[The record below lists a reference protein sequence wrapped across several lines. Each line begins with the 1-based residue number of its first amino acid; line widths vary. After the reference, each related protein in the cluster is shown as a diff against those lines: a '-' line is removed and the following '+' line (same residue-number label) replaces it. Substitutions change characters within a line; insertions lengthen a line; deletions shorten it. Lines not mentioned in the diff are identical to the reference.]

1 MTVLGSIGRG
11 PYVKTT
17 ALRRWTTTTVAV
29 AATVTLTVTAAALG
43 GRSLADRAGTGSHA
57 TAQHAS
63 AANAAD
69 PGHEHW
75 VDTWTSMPQLTEP
88 GNMPPAPYTQDGAV
102 FTDTTLRQTVHV
114 TLGGRYLRL
123 HVSNAFGGAVLP
135 VTAVS
140 VARPAGGRSG
150 ARAIVPGSSRA
161 VTFGGRPGVTVPVGA
176 QMVADPLDFP
186 VAAGET
192 LTVTMYLAT
201 GQQSTNI
208 TSHPGS
214 RTTSYMLR
222 GDHLDDADLDGAASV
237 NHWYFLSA
245 VEVQAPG
252 ADRATVVLGD
262 SLADGRGS
270 TDNGDNRWP
279 DRLRARLAQHADTA
293 GTAVLNQAA
302 GGNRILND
310 GLGPNAL
317 SRLDRDVFAQPGANS
332 LIVFEGVNDIGTAD
346 ATPTAQQAVTADLIN
361 AYQQIVLRAHEQGIR
376 VYGATITP
384 FGGNQYDDAAGLR
397 EASRQAVN
405 TWIRTSGQFDAVL
418 DFDRAARDPQAPRR
432 LRPDLD
438 VGDHLHFNPTG
449 YQALADSVPLRLFG
463 PQAR

>member
-1 MTVLGSIGRG
+1 M
-11 PYVKTT
+11 KTT
-17 ALRRWTTTTVAV
+17 ALRRWTTSTVAV
-29 AATVTLTVTAAALG
+29 AATVTLTVTAAAFG
-43 GRSLADRAGTGSHA
+43 GSLADRAG
-57 TAQHAS
+57 
-63 AANAAD
+63 AAAPADARPAAAAD
-69 PGHEHW
+69 AAGHGHEHW

-102 FTDTTLRQTVHV
+102 FADTTLRQTVHV
-114 TLGGRYLRL
+114 TLGGPSLRL
-123 HVSNAFGGAVLP
+123 HLSNAFGGAALP

-140 VARPAGGRSG
+140 VARPVDGRSG
-150 ARAIVPGSSRA
+150 ARAIVPGSSRP

-176 QMVADPLDFP
+176 QMVTDPLDFP

-192 LTVTMYLAT
+192 LTVTVYLAA
-201 GQQSTNI
+201 GQQSTSI

-222 GDHLDDADLDGAASV
+222 GDHLDDADLDGAAQV

-245 VEVQAPG
+245 VEVRAAA

-270 TDNGDNRWP
+270 TDNGDDRWP

-302 GGNRILND
+302 GGNRVLND

-317 SRLDRDVFAQPGANS
+317 SRLDRDVFAQPGAGS
-332 LIVFEGVNDIGTAD
+332 LVVSEGVNDIGTAD
-346 ATPTAQQAVTADLIN
+346 ATPAAQQAVTADLIN
-361 AYQQIVLRAHEQGIR
+361 AYRQIVLRAHAQGLP
-376 VYGATITP
+376 VYGATLTP

-405 TWIRTSGQFDAVL
+405 DWIRTSGEFDAVL

-438 VGDHLHFNPTG
+438 VGDHLHFNPAG

-463 PQAR
+463 PGAR

>member
-1 MTVLGSIGRG
+1 MTVPGRIGRG

-17 ALRRWTTTTVAV
+17 ALRRWTTTTVSVVATVALTV
-29 AATVTLTVTAAALG
+29 AAAAFG
-43 GRSLADRAGTGSHA
+43 GALADRAGSGA
-57 TAQHAS
+57 AGAQPA
-63 AANAAD
+63 AAD
-69 PGHEHW
+69 AAGHGHEHW

-102 FTDTTLRQTVHV
+102 FADTTLRQTVHV

-123 HVSNAFGGAVLP
+123 HVSNAFGGAALP

-140 VARPAGGRSG
+140 VARPDGGRSG

-161 VTFGGRPGVTVPVGA
+161 VTFGGRSGVTVPVGA

-201 GQQSTNI
+201 GQQSTDI

-214 RTTSYMLR
+214 RTTTYMLR

-245 VEVQAPG
+245 VEVQAP
-252 ADRATVVLGD
+252 ATERATVVLGD

-270 TDNGDNRWP
+270 TDNGDDRWP

-302 GGNRILND
+302 GGNRVLND

-317 SRLDRDVFAQPGANS
+317 SRLDRDVFAQPGVTS
-332 LIVFEGVNDIGTAD
+332 LVVSEGVNDLGTAD
-346 ATPTAQQAVTADLIN
+346 ATPAAQQAVTADLIN
-361 AYQQIVLRAHEQGIR
+361 AYRQIVLRAHAQGVS
-376 VYGATITP
+376 VYGATLTP
-384 FGGNQYDDAAGLR
+384 FGGSQYDDAAGLR

-405 TWIRTSGQFDAVL
+405 AWIRTAGEFDAVL

-438 VGDHLHFNPTG
+438 VGDHLHFNPAG
-449 YQALADSVPLRLFG
+449 YQSLADSVPLRLFG
-463 PQAR
+463 PGAR

>member
-1 MTVLGSIGRG
+1 MGRG
-11 PYVKTT
+11 SYVETT

-29 AATVTLTVTAAALG
+29 AATVTLAVTAAALG
-43 GRSLADRAGTGSHA
+43 GRAVADRAGTGSHA
-57 TAQHAS
+57 APQAARHAS

-69 PGHEHW
+69 RRHEHW

-88 GNMPPAPYTQDGAV
+88 GNMPPAPYTEDGAV

-123 HVSNAFGGAVLP
+123 HLSNAFGGAALP

-150 ARAIVPGSSRA
+150 ARAIVPGTARA
-161 VTFGGRPGVTVPVGA
+161 VTFAGRAGVTVPVGA

-214 RTTSYMLR
+214 RTTSYMVR
-222 GDHLDDADLDGAASV
+222 GDHLDDADLVGAASV

-245 VEVQAPG
+245 VEVQAPA

-270 TDNGDNRWP
+270 TDNGDDRWP
-279 DRLRARLAQHADTA
+279 DRLRERLRQHADTA

-302 GGNRILND
+302 GGNRVLND

-317 SRLDRDVFAQPGANS
+317 SRLDRDVFAQPGVNS
-332 LIVFEGVNDIGTAD
+332 LILFEGVNDIGTAD
-346 ATPTAQQAVTADLIN
+346 ATPAAQQAVTADLTA
-361 AYQQIVLRAHEQGIR
+361 AYEQIVLRAHAQGIR
-376 VYGATITP
+376 VYGATLTP
-384 FGGNQYDDAAGLR
+384 FGGNDQYDDPAGLR

-418 DFDRAARDPQAPRR
+418 DFDRAVRDPQTPDQ
-432 LRPDLD
+432 LRSDLD
-438 VGDHLHFNPTG
+438 VGDHLHLNPGG
-449 YQALADSVPLRLFG
+449 YQVMAGSVPLRLFG
-463 PQAR
+463 PAAR

>member
-1 MTVLGSIGRG
+1 M
-11 PYVKTT
+11 KTT
-17 ALRRWTTTTVAV
+17 ALRRWATTTVAV
-29 AATVTLTVTAAALG
+29 AATVTLTVTAAAFG
-43 GRSLADRAGTGSHA
+43 GALADRAGAGSPA
-57 TAQHAS
+57 AAQHVSAADAAD
-63 AANAAD
+63 AANAAA
-69 PGHEHW
+69 GHGHW

-102 FTDTTLRQTVHV
+102 FADTTLRQTVHV
-114 TLGGRYLRL
+114 TLGGRTLRL
-123 HVSNAFGGAVLP
+123 HLSNAFGGAVLP

-140 VARPAGGRSG
+140 VARPVDGRSG
-150 ARAIVPGSSRA
+150 ARAIVPGSARQ
-161 VTFGGRPGVTVPVGA
+161 VTFGGRPGTTVPVGA

-192 LTVTMYLAT
+192 LTVTIYLAT

-245 VEVQAPG
+245 VEVQAP
-252 ADRATVVLGD
+252 ATDRATVVLGD

-270 TDNGDNRWP
+270 TDNGDDRWP

-302 GGNRILND
+302 GGNRVLND

-317 SRLDRDVFAQPGANS
+317 SRLDRDVFAQPGVTS
-332 LIVFEGVNDIGTAD
+332 LIVSEGVNDIGTAD
-346 ATPTAQQAVTADLIN
+346 ATAAAQQAVTADLIN
-361 AYQQIVLRAHEQGIR
+361 AYRQIVLRAHAQGIP
-376 VYGATITP
+376 VYGATLTP
-384 FGGNQYDDAAGLR
+384 FGGHQYDDAAGLR

-405 TWIRTSGQFDAVL
+405 DWIRTSGQFDAVL
-418 DFDRAARDPQAPRR
+418 DFDRAVRDPQAPRR
-432 LRPDLD
+432 LRSDLD

-463 PQAR
+463 PGAR